1 VGLAALY
8 LDFAGHLESDSM
20 NTATMQLP
28 SNARF
33 HIVGIGGAGMSAIA
47 TVLYER
53 GYHVSGSDQAES
65 DATRALREQGIE
77 VIIGQRAENVG
88 AVEMVVISSAIRADN
103 PELIAAQQRH
113 IPVTKR
119 AQFLGWLMQGSLGV
133 AVAGTHGKTTTTAMI
148 AHILMSAGRDPSFI
162 VGGTIKSIGRS
173 AHAGRDREFVI
184 EADEYDRMF
193 LGLTPTIEVILNV
206 EHDHPDCYPT
216 LDDMLDAFREFI
228 QHVPADGLVVAC
240 GEDAAASMLAREAAR
255 HQLYG
260 FKPAFDW
267 HATDVRPN
275 QAGGVDFLVYHAD
288 QMLGIVRLRV
298 PGKHNVLN
306 ALAALAVSDSIGVP
320 FNAAVDALSEFRGVG
335 RRFEVRG
342 EVNGVTIVDDYGHH
356 PTEIKA
362 TLAGARLRYPGQQI
376 WAVLQPHTYS
386 RTKTLLDQFAAA
398 FEDADHVI
406 VTAIYASRER
416 DTLGI
421 SNQDVVA
428 AMARR
433 DAPHPDARAI
443 DDLTDVARYLQQHT
457 QLGDVVITFSAGDAN
472 KVSAELL
479 KGEK

>member
-1 VGLAALY
+1 MNA
-8 LDFAGHLESDSM
+8 SM
-20 NTATMQLP
+20 IQLP
-28 SNARF
+28 PNARF

-47 TVLYER
+47 TVLQER
-53 GYHVSGSDQAES
+53 GYHVSGSDQADS
-65 DATRALREQGIE
+65 DVTRALREHGAE
-77 VIIGQRAENVG
+77 VFIGQRAENVG
-88 AVEMVVISSAIRADN
+88 AVDMVVTSSAIRADN
-103 PELIAAQQRH
+103 PELIAAQQRS

-148 AHILMSAGRDPSFI
+148 AHILISAGRDPSFI

-216 LDDMLDAFREFI
+216 LDDMLGAFREFI
-228 QHVPADGLVVAC
+228 QHLPEDGLVVAC
-240 GEDAAASMLAREAAR
+240 GEDSAASMLAREAAR
-255 HQLYG
+255 RLLYG
-260 FKPAFDW
+260 FKPAFEW
-267 HATDVRPN
+267 YATDLRPN
-275 QAGGVDFLVYHAD
+275 NAGGIDFIAHHNGQL
-288 QMLGIVRLRV
+288 QGIIRLRV
-298 PGKHNVLN
+298 PGRHNVLN
-306 ALAALAVSDSIGVP
+306 ALAALAVVDTIGVP

-356 PTEIKA
+356 PTEIKS
-362 TLAGARLRYPGQQI
+362 TLAGARLRYSGQPI

-428 AMARR
+428 AMQ
-433 DAPHPDARAI
+433 HPDARAI
-443 DDLTDVARYLQQHT
+443 DNLDDVARYLRLNT
-457 QLGDVVITFSAGDAN
+457 KPGDVVITFSAGDAN
-472 KVSAELL
+472 KVSTELL

>member
-1 VGLAALY
+1 MSEL
-8 LDFAGHLESDSM
+8 
-20 NTATMQLP
+20 MQLP
-28 SNARF
+28 SNAQV

-47 TVLYER
+47 TVLLER
-53 GYHVSGSDQAES
+53 GYRVSGSDQAES
-65 DATRALREQGIE
+65 DVTHALREHGAE
-77 VIIGQRAENVG
+77 VFIGQRAENVG
-88 AVEMVVISSAIRADN
+88 AVDMVVISSAIRADN
-103 PELIAAQQRH
+103 PELIAAQERH

-119 AQFLGWLMQGSLGV
+119 AQFLGWLMQGALGV

-193 LGLTPTIEVILNV
+193 LGLRPTIEVILNV

-216 LDDMLDAFREFI
+216 LDDMLSAFREFI
-228 QHVPADGLVVAC
+228 GHVPADGLVVAC
-240 GEDAAASMLAREAAR
+240 GEDAAASMLAREAVR
-255 HQLYG
+255 RSLYG

-267 HATDVRPN
+267 YATDVRPN
-275 QAGGVDFLVYHAD
+275 QAGGVDFIAYHHS
-288 QMLGIVRLRV
+288 QLQGLVRLRL

-306 ALAALAVSDSIGVP
+306 ALAALAVIDAIGVP
-320 FNAAVDALSEFRGVG
+320 FPAAADALSEFRGVG

-342 EVNGVTIVDDYGHH
+342 EVNGVTIIDDYGHH
-356 PTEIKA
+356 PTEIKV
-362 TLAGARLRYPGQQI
+362 TLAGARLRYAGQQI

-421 SNQDVVA
+421 SNRDVVA
-428 AMARR
+428 AMSRLN
-433 DAPHPDARAI
+433 APHPDARAI
-443 DDLTDVARYLQQHT
+443 DTLDEVIRYLQQNA
-457 QLGDVVITFSAGDAN
+457 QPGDVVITFSAGDAN

-479 KGEK
+479 KGKK

>member
-1 VGLAALY
+1 M
-8 LDFAGHLESDSM
+8 SDM
-20 NTATMQLP
+20 VQLKP
-28 SNARF
+28 GARL

-47 TVLYER
+47 IVLLER
-53 GYHVSGSDQAES
+53 GYRVSGSDQAES
-65 DATRALREQGIE
+65 EVTHWLREQGAE
-77 VIIGQRAENVG
+77 VFLGHRAENVG
-88 AVEMVVISSAIRADN
+88 DVAMVVVSSAIRADN
-103 PELIAAQQRH
+103 PELIAAQERG
-113 IPVTKR
+113 IPVNKR

-148 AHILMSAGRDPSFI
+148 AHTLLSTGRDPSFI

-216 LDDMLDAFREFI
+216 LDAMLDAFRDFI
-228 QHVPADGLVVAC
+228 HRLPEDGLVVAC
-240 GEDAAASMLAREAAR
+240 GEDAAASRLARETTR
-255 HQLYG
+255 RLLYG
-260 FKPAFDW
+260 FKSSLDW
-267 HATDVRPN
+267 YATDIRSN
-275 QAGGVDFLVYHAD
+275 NAGGTDFLAHHNGKM
-288 QMLGIVRLRV
+288 QGIVRLRV

-306 ALAALAVSDSIGVP
+306 ALAALAVTDALGVP
-320 FNAAVDALSEFRGVG
+320 FSAAVDALSEFRGVG

-362 TLAGARLRYPGQQI
+362 TLAGARLRYAERGQQI

-421 SNQDVVA
+421 SNRDVVA
-428 AMARR
+428 AMTRR

-443 DDLTDVARYLQQHT
+443 DALDDVAQYLRMNT
-457 QLGDVVITFSAGDAN
+457 KPGDVVITFSAGDAN
-472 KVSAELL
+472 KISAALMREGS
-479 KGEK
+479 KGEA

>member
-1 VGLAALY
+1 MS
-8 LDFAGHLESDSM
+8 EM
-20 NTATMQLP
+20 RPLP
-28 SNARF
+28 PNARL

-47 TVLYER
+47 TVLIER
-53 GYHVSGSDQAES
+53 GYQVSGSDQAES
-65 DATRALREQGIE
+65 DVTHQLREQGAE
-77 VIIGQRAENVG
+77 VFIGHRAENVG
-88 AVEMVVISSAIRADN
+88 EVDMVVVSAAIRADN
-103 PELIAAQQRH
+103 PELIAAQERN
-113 IPVTKR
+113 IPVSKR

-148 AHILMSAGRDPSFI
+148 AHTLLTTGRDPSFI

-173 AHAGRDREFVI
+173 AHAGRAREFVI

-216 LDDMLDAFREFI
+216 LDAMLDAFREFV
-228 QHVPADGLVVAC
+228 QRVPEDGLVVAC
-240 GEDAAASMLAREAAR
+240 GEDAAASMLAREATR
-255 HQLYG
+255 RLLYG
-260 FKPAFDW
+260 FQPSLDW
-267 HATDVRPN
+267 YATDLRAN
-275 QAGGVDFLVYHAD
+275 NAGGIDFLAYHHGD
-288 QMLGIVRLRV
+288 LQGIVRLRV

-306 ALAALAVSDSIGVP
+306 ALAALAVTDALGVP
-320 FNAAVDALSEFRGVG
+320 FGAAVDALSEFRGVG

-342 EVNGVTIVDDYGHH
+342 EANGVTIVDDYGHH
-356 PTEIKA
+356 PTEIKS

-421 SNQDVVA
+421 SNRDVVA
-428 AMARR
+428 AMSQR

-443 DDLTDVARYLQQHT
+443 NALDDVVRYLQANARP
-457 QLGDVVITFSAGDAN
+457 GDVVITFSAGDAN
-472 KVSAELL
+472 KISEALMR
-479 KGEK
+479 KA